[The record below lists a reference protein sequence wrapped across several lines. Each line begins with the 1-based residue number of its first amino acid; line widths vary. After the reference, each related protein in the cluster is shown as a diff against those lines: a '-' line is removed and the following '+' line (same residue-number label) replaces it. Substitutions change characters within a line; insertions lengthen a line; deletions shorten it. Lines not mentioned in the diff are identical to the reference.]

1 MKKTILALMILL
13 PITFSAAALANT
25 RAPTHL
31 DTKKLR
37 CTVSH
42 LDQAKKWSETQANR
56 YDKFKHCAVSC
67 YLSLRCPRR
76 EVLAV
81 GVMKEF
87 YDAMGYGNAEIA
99 DLIADLKGIKI
110 VKKKQA
116 KHDSDCVQLCDQM
129 YPMQ

>member
-1 MKKTILALMILL
+1 MKNTILALLILI
-13 PITFSAAALANT
+13 PALLTSPVLAQGQSS
-25 RAPTHL
+25 RL
-31 DTKKLR
+31 DAKNLR

-42 LDQAKKWSETQANR
+42 LDQAKKWSETQVNH

-99 DLIADLKGIKI
+99 DLIADLKGIRL
-110 VKKKQA
+110 VKKNQA

-129 YPMQ
+129 YPMH

>member
-1 MKKTILALMILL
+1 MKNTILALMILI
-13 PITFSAAALANT
+13 PTAFSASALAQT
-25 RAPTHL
+25 DSAHL
-31 DTKKLR
+31 DAKRLR

-42 LDQAKKWSETQANR
+42 LDQAKKWAESQVNH
-56 YDKFKHCAVSC
+56 YDKFKHCSVSC

-99 DLIADLKGIKI
+99 DLIADLKGIRI
-110 VKKKQA
+110 VKKNQA

-129 YPMQ
+129 YPMH

>member
-1 MKKTILALMILL
+1 MKKSILVLLMLL
-13 PITFSAAALANT
+13 PTLFSSPALAVSSSST
-25 RAPTHL
+25 VDA
-31 DTKKLR
+31 KKLR

-56 YDKFKHCAVSC
+56 FDKFKHCAVSC

-81 GVMKEF
+81 GVLKEF
-87 YDAMGYGNAEIA
+87 YDAMGYGNAELA

>member
-1 MKKTILALMILL
+1 MKNTILALLILI
-13 PITFSAAALANT
+13 PALFASPVLAQGQSS
-25 RAPTHL
+25 RL
-31 DTKKLR
+31 DAKRLR

-42 LDQAKKWSETQANR
+42 LDQAKKWSETQVNR

-87 YDAMGYGNAEIA
+87 YDAMGYGNAELA

-116 KHDSDCVQLCDQM
+116 KHDGDCVQLCDQM